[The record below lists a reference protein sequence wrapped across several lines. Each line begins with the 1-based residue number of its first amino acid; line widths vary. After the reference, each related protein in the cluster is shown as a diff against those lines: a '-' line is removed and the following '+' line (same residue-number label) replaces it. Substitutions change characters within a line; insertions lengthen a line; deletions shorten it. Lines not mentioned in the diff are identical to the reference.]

1 MNFPTQTQEL
11 QRVETLLGELEA
23 ARKAL
28 FDANA
33 PLSTA
38 WKFFNQARLT
48 LNEPQFTKRLE
59 AAAGDQVKANEV
71 IAAQKQRRIAYKC
84 GQIAMGFALRRL
96 YRNRDQFSRT
106 AMKVADAVP
115 HIEDAE
121 MRRWLISRC
130 VIEMRHAVSV
140 SGPMLAQFT
149 KEAAINPMVSDYS
162 DVVAAAVKQWR
173 EQEWQCE
180 SALIATDGSNMPN
193 MRNICFYQN
202 NKKEHFGSY
211 QLAAD
216 AGLPRDMF
224 LISLSGCGLR
234 SEYIDLIERLIEKAN
249 LLTEHR
255 GMMAFGQWPGEL
267 ARAQKDY
274 QEIKAALN
282 EPQYSQRLQDAVVS
296 GDQVKVKA
304 LRDAQQHKRFDLLN
318 ARLVLTRRN
327 SLVQMV
333 ARELLALTH
342 ELAAALEQDANIY
355 GHSAVLHANIKMA
368 VMNNILAAHQM
379 VSDVYRYTGKW
390 QEEFDTSEHIEN
402 AADDILQGA
411 LAACVALP
419 DYTNLRWSYSR
430 EGKIYTSPREL
441 DAFGIFG
448 DKTQFND

>member
-1 MNFPTQTQEL
+1 MDFPTQTEEF

-28 FDANA
+28 FDANL
-33 PLSTA
+33 PLATA
-38 WKFFNQARLT
+38 WKSFSHARLT

-71 IAAQKQRRIAYKC
+71 IASQKQRRIAYKC
-84 GQIAMGFALRRL
+84 GQVAMGFALRRL
-96 YRNRDQFSRT
+96 YQNRDQFSRT
-106 AMKVADAVP
+106 AMKVVDAVP

-130 VIEMRHAVSV
+130 VIEMRHAVSI

-149 KEAAINPMVSDYS
+149 KEAAINPMVRDYS

-180 SALIATDGSNMPN
+180 SALIATDGKS
-193 MRNICFYQN
+193 MRNICVYQN

-216 AGLPRDMF
+216 AGLPKNMF

-255 GMMAFGQWPGEL
+255 GMMEFGQWPGEL
-267 ARAQKDY
+267 AIAQKDY
-274 QEIKAALN
+274 QDIKAALN

-296 GDQVKVKA
+296 GDQGKVQA
-304 LRDAQQHKRFDLLN
+304 LRDAQQHKRFALLN

-342 ELAAALEQDANIY
+342 ELATAFEQDANIY
-355 GHSAVLHANIKMA
+355 GHSEALHANIKMA

-379 VSDVYRYTGKW
+379 VSDVYQYTGKW

-402 AADDILQGA
+402 AADDILHGA

-419 DYTNLRWSYSR
+419 DYTNLRWSYSH

-441 DAFGIFG
+441 SAFGIFG
-448 DKTQFND
+448 DGTQFND